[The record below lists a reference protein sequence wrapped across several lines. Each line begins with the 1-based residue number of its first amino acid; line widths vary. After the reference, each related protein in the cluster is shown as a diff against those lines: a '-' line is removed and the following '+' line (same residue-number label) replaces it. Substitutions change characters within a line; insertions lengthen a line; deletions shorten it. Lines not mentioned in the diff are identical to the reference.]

1 MIGASLSEPHID
13 EVNARNPYII
23 IMYGTSVTRNYI
35 PSDLY
40 GHKREIFYC
49 AFSCLGHGP
58 YIRRSDLAN
67 CKFTLV
73 LALLSACNIENMT
86 GAWGRGY
93 SVPVPYVYCV
103 VLREGS
109 KRGES
114 EAELVISSTAQ
125 RDQLLKNAIKID

>member
-1 MIGASLSEPHID
+1 MDWKPGDTGISWLIKKKTIAVFISNYFYSYTSTFIIPIIQIQCAKLRLAPNMPCISLVIIII
-13 EVNARNPYII
+13 II

-49 AFSCLGHGP
+49 AFSYLGHGP

-73 LALLSACNIENMT
+73 LALIKQAQ
-86 GAWGRGY
+86 
-93 SVPVPYVYCV
+93 CV
-103 VLREGS
+103 
-109 KRGES
+109 
-114 EAELVISSTAQ
+114 Q
-125 RDQLLKNAIKID
+125 H

>member
-1 MIGASLSEPHID
+1 MYDIIGASLSEPHID

-23 IMYGTSVTRNYI
+23 IIIIMYGSTSVTRNYI

-73 LALLSACNIENMT
+73 LALIKQAQ
-86 GAWGRGY
+86 
-93 SVPVPYVYCV
+93 CV
-103 VLREGS
+103 
-109 KRGES
+109 
-114 EAELVISSTAQ
+114 Q
-125 RDQLLKNAIKID
+125 H